1 MVSNDYL
8 HVMAEYNSW
17 MNRRLYEIIGE
28 FSEADRTADR
38 GAFFG
43 SLHNTLDH
51 ILFGDRA
58 GLARL
63 TGAEIPAFP
72 GRTAAYPE
80 FAELRRERESTDAA
94 LLDFARSVDI
104 QRLRAPIT
112 FYSKVYQRER
122 TVPLWTLAVHLF
134 NHQTHHRGQ
143 VTDMLT
149 RMGVDY
155 GSADLPWTP
164 IFD

>member
-1 MVSNDYL
+1 MVTNDYL
-8 HVMAEYNSW
+8 RVMAEYNLW
-17 MNRRLYEIIGE
+17 MNERLYAIIGDMP
-28 FSEADRTADR
+28 EAERTADR
-38 GAFFG
+38 GGFFG

-63 TGAEIPAFP
+63 TGGEIPAFP
-72 GRTAAYPE
+72 GRKPAFPV
-80 FAELRRERESTDAA
+80 FADLRRERAAADAA
-94 LLDFARSVDI
+94 LLAFARSVDAES
-104 QRLRAPIT
+104 LRAPLT
-112 FYSKVYQRER
+112 FYSAVYQRER
-122 TVPLWTLAVHLF
+122 SVPRWTLAVHLF

-143 VTDMLT
+143 ITDMLS

-155 GSADLPWTP
+155 GSTDLPWTP